1 MPARR
6 PARSPKLGGLGT
18 RLLAAL
24 LLWGAV
30 HAATAW
36 SQAPPP
42 AQPITAPRTV
52 FSGERA
58 IQVAADLTKDLGPRP
73 MGSEAAAVL
82 RERLVARLERMGLFP
97 EVRRHVVPAS
107 DDQPVA
113 GVVHNVVARIYG
125 TEPDWPAAVAMAHT
139 DSVAAGRGV
148 ADDLAG
154 VAALVEGVR
163 AHLAGGLPRRSLI
176 LLFTDGEEAGLLG
189 ARGFV
194 RDDPWMADVGAA
206 INFEARGASG
216 PSRLFQT
223 GPRSLELVER
233 YGERSDRPSMS
244 SVSSW
249 IYAHMPNGTDLTE
262 FIDAGVPGVNFAF
275 IGDWSA
281 YHTPLDDLERLS
293 PASVQHHGENLVAVL
308 RGLDAGPL
316 EPNPAAEGAYG
327 DLFGR
332 MPWSLGRRSLR
343 IASLLVLLA
352 VTWGIGRD
360 LRRSRMGAMG
370 LVPGLAVPLLGLVLA
385 GAFGAGTGW
394 LAEQAAHMSQPW
406 WASGWAGHIA
416 LAGATALAL
425 GGAAR
430 LAGPRDRELAA
441 ERLALGVAFLWSLA
455 SFCASLFL
463 PAFTHLFLAGSVI
476 AACVALAPGLD
487 SNLGQRFARTALYA
501 LPCAALAW
509 APVQLGISDAFGPDR
524 TALTVVPL
532 AWLGTWLLP
541 QLAGIRGAAFGTWM
555 ASGLLVWS
563 GGLFLGAVSG
573 ARSEQDP
580 GHMNLIYRMQPG
592 DETARLLVHCP
603 GGALPEVVAQ
613 VGGFGELRQGWAS
626 SEAAPF
632 DVAPPAFEVQPDGL
646 GGGTALAPG
655 RIQGWLRPGAP
666 GAMVSLTMDGSFGC
680 TYWLDGV
687 QVGVGKR
694 CRIAGLPK
702 AGLPLEVRFQ
712 VPPVGPVDLTLAS
725 VVPGL
730 PAHFTG
736 LRKARPSSWLPYGRG
751 DRTEI
756 RGVAVQVVGP

>member
-1 MPARR
+1 
-6 PARSPKLGGLGT
+6 
-18 RLLAAL
+18 
-24 LLWGAV
+24 
-30 HAATAW
+30 
-36 SQAPPP
+36 
-42 AQPITAPRTV
+42 
-52 FSGERA
+52 
-58 IQVAADLTKDLGPRP
+58 

-125 TEPDWPAAVAMAHT
+125 TEEDWPAAVVMAHT

-148 ADDLAG
+148 ADDLVG
-154 VAALVEGVR
+154 VASLVEGVR
-163 AHLAGGLPRRSLI
+163 AHLAGGLPRRSVI
-176 LLFTDGEEAGLLG
+176 LLFTDGEEPGLLG

-194 RDDPWMADVGAA
+194 QDDPWMDDVGAA
-206 INFEARGASG
+206 VNFEARGASG

-233 YGERSDRPSMS
+233 YADRSDRPSMS

-262 FIDAGVPGVNFAF
+262 FIDAGVSGVNFAF

-281 YHTPLDDLERLS
+281 YHTPLDDLQRVS

-316 EPNPAAEGAYG
+316 DPSPAAEGAYG

-332 MPWSLGRRSLR
+332 LPWSLGRRSLR
-343 IASLLVLLA
+343 LVSLLVLLA

-360 LRRSRMGAMG
+360 LRRARIGALGMAYG
-370 LVPGLAVPLLGLVLA
+370 LFVPLLGLLIA
-385 GAFGAGTGW
+385 GMFGAGTGW
-394 LAEQAAHMSQPW
+394 LAERAADMSQPW

-425 GGAAR
+425 GLAAR
-430 LAGPRDRELAA
+430 LAGPRDRVLAA

-455 SFCASLFL
+455 AFCASLFV
-463 PAFTHLFLAGSVI
+463 PAFAHLFLAGSVL
-476 AACVALAPGLD
+476 AGCVALAPRPD
-487 SNLGQRFARTALYA
+487 PNLGQRFSRTALYA
-501 LPCAALAW
+501 LPCAALVW
-509 APVQLGISDAFGPDR
+509 APVQLGISDAFGPDQ
-524 TALTVVPL
+524 TALTVIPL

-573 ARSEQDP
+573 ARTERDP
-580 GHMNLIYRMQPG
+580 GHMNLIYRMDPG
-592 DETARLLVHCP
+592 VETARLLVHSP

-613 VGGFGELRQGWAS
+613 VGGFSELRRGWAS

-632 DVAPPAFEVQPDGL
+632 DVPLPSFEIQPDALDAGPAL
-646 GGGTALAPG
+646 GPESI
-655 RIQGWLRPGAP
+655 RGWLRPGAP
-666 GAMVSLTMDGSFGC
+666 GALVSLELDGAFGC
-680 TYWLDGV
+680 TYWLDSV
-687 QVGVGKR
+687 QVGAGKR
-694 CRIAGLPK
+694 CRIAGLPE

-712 VPPVGPVDLTLAS
+712 MPPVGSFELTLGS
-725 VVPGL
+725 MVPGL
-730 PAHFTG
+730 PAHFTA
-736 LRKARPSSWLPYGRG
+736 LQNARPANWVPYGRG

-756 RGVAVQVVGP
+756 RGVEVQFGGA